1 MFIFVKLQILSTWRK
16 LNIHFIQVVLLFEK
30 MSHILNQSEAITV
43 PILLLRH
50 TFVDKMIALEFM
62 IVYIVAVVYSF

>member
-1 MFIFVKLQILSTWRK
+1 MK
-16 LNIHFIQVVLLFEK
+16 LNMHFIQVVLLLEK